1 MPSGVHPMQGVPV
14 PGYGQFCPVAKAMEV
29 LDERWTL
36 LVVREMLSGST
47 HFNELRRGV
56 PKMSPALLSK
66 RLRSLQRAGVVE
78 RRVVGGRS
86 VYELTQSG
94 RELSTVVDA
103 LAVWGLRWVGELGEE
118 DLDPHLLLW
127 DMKRTIP
134 VEEWPR
140 SRTVLQFR
148 LRDVPART
156 SRWWLVVHGGE
167 VDLCDVDPGYDVTAE
182 VVTGLRELVRVWRGD
197 RSWEELLRT
206 GVLTVSGPEPVRRA
220 RHHRRPARAAGRPL
234 RDDVPPAGARR
245 GPWPR

>member
-1 MPSGVHPMQGVPV
+1 M
-14 PGYGQFCPVAKAMEV
+14 
-29 LDERWTL
+29 
-36 LVVREMLSGST
+36 
-47 HFNELRRGV
+47 
-56 PKMSPALLSK
+56 
-66 RLRSLQRAGVVE
+66 
-78 RRVVGGRS
+78 
-86 VYELTQSG
+86 
-94 RELSTVVDA
+94 
-103 LAVWGLRWVGELGEE
+103 
-118 DLDPHLLLW
+118 W

-182 VVTGLRELVRVWRGD
+182 VVTGLRELVRVRRGD

-220 RHHRRPARAAGRPL
+220 LPRWIGQSTVAATPRPA
-234 RDDVPPAGARR
+234 
-245 GPWPR
+245 